1 MIKLQD
7 TAECLGISLLL
18 YLWFEKVQKGEIENP
33 YEFEHS
39 NEPDW
44 YKF

>member
-1 MIKLQD
+1 MEQPMTK
-7 TAECLGISLLL
+7 E
-18 YLWFEKVQKGEIENP
+18 LWRGMPKRAKEWWDKVNSGEIENP